1 MKLTRKRVYYMKTKK
16 LVAAVI
22 AVGVLALT
30 PMHVFATK
38 TQVAHTDSKTFTS
51 IDDAWKE
58 ASNGSIV
65 YLDSDWNL
73 DSRLVLSS
81 NTSATLELNGH
92 KISRGLTSSKTNG
105 EVIKLSEGSNLTLTG
120 NAASSDFYFKGYN
133 RKGNTEDEMLTAGGM
148 ITGGYSTNGGGAIHM
163 KEGSTLNI
171 DGVDICGNNSEQSW
185 GSDGHGGAI
194 YVDGDK
200 GVLNINN
207 SYIGFNYAEERG
219 GAIYV
224 DDKEVTINLTN
235 STIGFNTSGQNNGG
249 AFYFNDESPIMNVE
263 NSTITNNYADEKG
276 GAMYFTS
283 DVYHSKI
290 NMKNSHVDYNVAGNN
305 DGGAIYMNGVDIEV
319 TLDGG
324 TLDHNTAKGSGGAA
338 YFNNFHNIIFLEN
351 GATANYNEAKT
362 GSGGLVYI
370 NYTWGNAVTSNTYG
384 NVQYNKALSGSGG
397 AIYTARDR
405 IWSNETII
413 KGLTFIGNEAEN
425 GGAIDA
431 HSENVYIYSCS
442 FKENKAKIG
451 SAIFVNNDD
460 FRICSSTTITGNIA
474 TDASSGAVQTSALN
488 DIKFFGSD
496 VIIQDNYNEASQTY
510 RNLVLGES
518 LTCNSYVINGSSGN
532 SSIGVSVGSARVIGT
547 QIYNECFKS
556 DSFSYRIEYT
566 HDDSVF
572 SYKTGKLVPNT
583 IMFNGNTQTSDNI
596 ESSEST
602 ESNESTDTTTEENS
616 EAESSE
622 LVESIQHIVTVNFED
637 NNGWKDSDQISY
649 VESDDAKVSPPLIE
663 GKTFKEWKNLPE
675 GATVEEDNTVNLG
688 KLKEDVEITCVFTE
702 DEVEDSSATASIFG
716 SGNSTTV
723 ILVIVVACVCSAGGY
738 FVGKKSRKKE

>member
-1 MKLTRKRVYYMKTKK
+1 MKTKK

-22 AVGVLALT
+22 AIGVLALT

-58 ASNGSIV
+58 ASNGSVV

-120 NAASSDFYFKGYN
+120 NAASSDFHFKGYN
-133 RKGNTEDEMLTAGGM
+133 RKGKTEDEMLTAGGM

-224 DDKEVTINLTN
+224 DDEEVTINLTN

-249 AFYFNDESPIMNVE
+249 AFYFNEEATMLNMEDSSI
-263 NSTITNNYADEKG
+263 IQNYADEKG
-276 GAMYFTS
+276 GAIYFTTDAYLS
-283 DVYHSKI
+283 RV
-290 NMKNSHVDYNVAGNN
+290 NMKNCHVDYNVAGNS
-305 DGGAIYMNGVDIEV
+305 DGGAFYLNGVNIKI

-338 YFNNFHNIIFLEN
+338 YFDDRGDFVYLEN

-362 GSGGLVYI
+362 GSGGAFYVNDTVKFGVL
-370 NYTWGNAVTSNTYG
+370 SNTYG
-384 NVQYNKALSGSGG
+384 NISYNKALSGTGG
-397 AIYTARDR
+397 AIYAARSR
-405 IWSNETII
+405 MLSNTGDI
-413 KGLTFIGNEAEN
+413 KCLTFIGNEADK
-425 GGAIDA
+425 GGALDI
-431 HSENVYIYSCS
+431 HSESVYVSCCT
-442 FKENKAKIG
+442 FKENKAKIA

-460 FRICSSTTITGNIA
+460 FRIYSSITITGNIA

-488 DIKFFGSD
+488 DIKFYGSD

-518 LTCNSYVINGSSGN
+518 LTCNSYAINGASGN

-566 HDDSVF
+566 QDDSIF

-583 IMFNGNTQTSDNI
+583 IMFNGNTQTNDNI

-602 ESNESTDTTTEENS
+602 ELNESTDTTTEENS

-622 LVESIQHIVTVNFED
+622 LVESLQHIVTVNFED
-637 NNGWKDSDQISY
+637 NNGWTDSDQISY

-688 KLKEDVEITCVFTE
+688 KLKEDVEITCVFTD
-702 DEVEDSSATASIFG
+702 DEVEDSSATASMFG